1 MILVMRTSLLTC
13 TLLLGALLPACV
25 SDGPTGSLTIELLAR
40 DWVFDEGRGE
50 LVEGAE
56 EMPTLHFDESGK
68 FAGFSGVNRF
78 HGKLDTRA
86 LVEGLFD
93 MGSLVSTR
101 KAGSPRA
108 MELESRVFDALERA
122 DSCAMRDAE
131 LILFHEGD
139 IVARL
144 RPGS

>member
-1 MILVMRTSLLTC
+1 MRTSILTF
-13 TLLLGALLPACV
+13 TLLLAALLPSCV
-25 SDGPTGSLTIELLAR
+25 TDGPTGSLSMELLAR
-40 DWVFDEGRGE
+40 DWVFDEVCGE
-50 LVEGAE
+50 LVEGTE
-56 EMPTLHFDESGK
+56 EVPSLHFDENGK

-86 LVEGLFD
+86 LIQGNFD
-93 MGSLVSTR
+93 MGPIVSTR
-101 KAGSPRA
+101 MAGSPRA
-108 MELESRVFDALERA
+108 MELESLLFDALERS
-122 DSCAMRDAE
+122 DSCAMREAE

>member
-1 MILVMRTSLLTC
+1 M
-13 TLLLGALLPACV
+13 
-25 SDGPTGSLTIELLAR
+25 ELLAR
-40 DWVFDEGRGE
+40 DWVFDEVCGE
-50 LVEGAE
+50 LVEGTE
-56 EMPTLHFDESGK
+56 EVPSLHFDENGK

-86 LVEGLFD
+86 LIQGNFD
-93 MGSLVSTR
+93 MGPIVSTR
-101 KAGSPRA
+101 MAGSPRA
-108 MELESRVFDALERA
+108 MELESLLFDALERS
-122 DSCAMRDAE
+122 DSCAMREAE